1 MLWHYWTGHWKLVSR
16 QAHHIWP
23 LSMFSQCMLVT
34 GWGLKWR
41 LILPSGPVWLCKDFT
56 FYYLFFIYYCMFS
69 WLLVRPQRTP
79 ERTPL
84 ENNSRYYSSCIVHNV
99 MLQVLKLLSSVC
111 LCYMHVLVS
120 AASCIINDR
129 PLVLWHCWFGHLTR
143 KTRPRY
149 DL

>member
-1 MLWHYWTGHWKLVSR
+1 MKINTAQWACVAL
-16 QAHHIWP
+16 Q
-23 LSMFSQCMLVT
+23 
-34 GWGLKWR
+34 GLYF
-41 LILPSGPVWLCKDFT
+41 LLFILLFIILLYLFYYLFLFIFCKDFT

-84 ENNSRYYSSCIVHNV
+84 ENNSRYYSSCIVRNV

-129 PLVLWHCWFGHLTR
+129 PLVL
-143 KTRPRY
+143 
-149 DL
+149 